1 MYALRTYINRTF
13 FFFLY
18 ITISLIIIINKLS
31 LLFDS
36 WFLDQVKIVIK
47 GTNKN

>member
-13 FFFLY
+13 FFY

>member
-13 FFFLY
+13 FFFY